1 MTDMEK
7 LNTTYT
13 DVIEKYNRLRAIM
26 LNYAK
31 RMYGNI
37 DTFDIVL
44 DNGIYGCGSTSTDRS
59 FKFTLEDVYKDTTK
73 TVEGLMGWRILL

>member
-26 LNYAK
+26 FNYAE
-31 RMYGNI
+31 RMY
-37 DTFDIVL
+37 DIVL
-44 DNGIYGCGSTSTDRS
+44 GNGIYGCGSTSTGRS

>member
-26 LNYAK
+26 LNYAE

-44 DNGIYGCGSTSTDRS
+44 DNGIYGCGSTSTGRS

>member
-26 LNYAK
+26 LDYAE

-44 DNGIYGCGSTSTDRS
+44 DNGIYGCGSTSTGRS
-59 FKFTLEDVYKDTTK
+59 FKFILEDVYKDTTK